1 MGSARVTSKFHIT
14 LPESVLERLGV
25 KAGDQVEFVEYGQ
38 GVVLLRSIAHDI
50 RALKGIVP
58 KPAKSVSIEA
68 MNLAIRKMGRP

>member
-1 MGSARVTSKFHIT
+1 VNSKGGIT
-14 LPESVLERLGV
+14 LPKSVLERLGV
-25 KAGDQVEFVEYGQ
+25 KAGDQVEFVEYGE

-68 MNLAIRKMGRP
+68 MNQAIRKMGQP

>member
-1 MGSARVTSKFHIT
+1 MPK
-14 LPESVLERLGV
+14 SVLERLGV
-25 KAGDQVEFVEYGQ
+25 KAGDQVEFVEYGE

-68 MNLAIRKMGRP
+68 MNQAIRKMGQP